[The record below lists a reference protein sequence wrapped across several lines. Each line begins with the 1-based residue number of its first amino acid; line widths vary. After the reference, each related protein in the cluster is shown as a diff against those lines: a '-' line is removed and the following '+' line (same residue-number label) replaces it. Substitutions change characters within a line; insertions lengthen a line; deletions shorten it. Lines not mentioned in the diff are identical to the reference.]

1 MSLPIINFADFL
13 SADSEKKLAVANN
26 IRQASE
32 TWGFFYLSNIG
43 ISQQDINMAFHQA
56 NAFFALPESE
66 KQKIPWQSAES
77 NCGYVAVK
85 RETLDPTQ
93 KADLKEAFNLCTQK
107 TDADPTNPAKN
118 KWPATLPKFQPQV
131 ENFIEQCTELAN
143 RILEAMALSVGED
156 ANFFTEAHSKE
167 QNTFRMLHYPALPEN
182 YQTEDGE
189 NRAGAHTDYG
199 SITLLFQDDVG
210 GLEVKNKLGEWV
222 QATPVPG
229 AIVVNTG
236 DLMQRW
242 TNDVF
247 MSNPHRVV
255 QPELSKHK
263 DRYSIAYFCTPDA
276 DYVVNTVA
284 TCIPEGEQSKYEPI
298 TTLNHMLER
307 LGRTY

>member
-1 MSLPIINFADFL
+1 MSLPVIDF
-13 SADSEKKLAVANN
+13 SDFFTDDANKKQAVANN

-43 ISQQDINMAFHQA
+43 ISDTQIETAFSQA
-56 NAFFALPESE
+56 KAFFALPESA
-66 KQKIPWQSAES
+66 KQNITWESAAS
-77 NCGYVAVK
+77 NRGYVAVK

-93 KADLKEAFNLCTQK
+93 KADLKEAFNLGTKK
-107 TDADPTNPAKN
+107 TDADPSDPAKN
-118 KWPATLPKFQPQV
+118 KWPSSLPSFQPDI
-131 ENFIEQCTELAN
+131 ESFIENCTQLSN
-143 RILEAMALSVGED
+143 RIMEAMAMSVGED
-156 ANFFTEAHSKE
+156 ANYFTNAHSKQ
-167 QNTFRMLHYPALPEN
+167 QNTFRMLHYPALPES
-182 YQTEDGE
+182 YETQDGE

-210 GLEVKNKLGEWV
+210 GLEVKNKAGDWV
-222 QATPVPG
+222 QATPIPG

-255 QPELSKHK
+255 QPEQSKHK

-284 TCIPEGEQSKYEPI
+284 TCIPEGEQSKYGPI
-298 TTLNHMLER
+298 TTHDHMMER